1 MKSYNEK
8 LENNEY
14 VVHYSNCKDM
24 SKIKDG
30 QIQLIFT
37 SPPYY
42 NLKDYS
48 TKPKKQENQ
57 TPHSPKEYHQTYD
70 EYLSEMLQVW
80 KECSRVL
87 SEEGV
92 LIINIDVIK
101 FKTKNGNIIP
111 IPFDFISQCSKIGL
125 GCKDIWIYK
134 KLTGVPFQLGKKLKN
149 RHEYLLVFSKSN
161 KYKWN
166 LDEVREPYAKDYI
179 YPEGHK
185 RRNPIGQ
192 APSSVWEFFP
202 PFQTGNHHYHYC
214 PFPDG
219 MVDRAIK
226 LFTDRNDWVLD
237 PFLGSGKV
245 IARAKALG
253 RSGIGYEI
261 NEHFSEVIEKMIK
274 KSIYCSELNKKEKT
288 ISKSKTNTLSHF
300 IADKQNKI
308 KEETKLS

>member
-1 MKSYNEK
+1 MSTKEFKEKSK
-8 LENNEY
+8 NNKY
-14 VVHYSNCKDM
+14 IVYYSDCKDM

-48 TKPKKQENQ
+48 TKPKKQKGQ
-57 TPHSPKEYHQTYD
+57 FPHSPKEYHQTYE
-70 EYLSEMLQVW
+70 EYLAEMFEIW
-80 KECSRVL
+80 KECVRVL
-87 SEEGV
+87 SDTGV
-92 LIINIDVIK
+92 MIINIDVIK
-101 FKTKNGNIIP
+101 FKTKDKNILP
-111 IPFDFISQCSKIGL
+111 IPFDFIQQCEKICL
-125 GCKDIWIYK
+125 GCKDVMIYK

-166 LDEVREPYAKDYI
+166 LDDIREPYPEGYI

-192 APSSVWEFFP
+192 APSSVWEFHP

-214 PFPDG
+214 PFPDE

-226 LFTDRNDWVLD
+226 LYTDKNDWVLD

-245 IARAKALG
+245 VARAKALC
-253 RSGIGYEI
+253 RNAIGYEI
-261 NEHFSEVIEKMIK
+261 NDHFSEVIEKMIK
-274 KSIYCSELNKKEKT
+274 KTIHCSGLKKVTQK
-288 ISKSKTNTLSHF
+288 
-300 IADKQNKI
+300 
-308 KEETKLS
+308 KLK